1 MKSNL
6 LLLIFIVTMSCNDN
20 KNKEVKN
27 SISIS
32 NVNPAKI
39 LFNNKK
45 LNINKNLLLGKFDY
59 TTDSS
64 FTIVSANLS
73 SRKIY
78 INKTVNDS
86 FMKMA
91 QTAKKEGVNLIVI
104 SGTRNFYE
112 QKSIWERKWNNSNS
126 TNNLDKAYKILEYS
140 SMPTTSRHHWGTDI
154 DLINLNNSYF
164 ENGKG
169 LKEYN
174 WLINNA
180 NRFGF
185 YQVYTD
191 KSSGRTGY
199 NMEKWHWSFKPLSE
213 KYLNKYNKVI
223 KYSDINGFKGFE
235 IASKIDVILKY
246 VNGVD

>member
-1 MKSNL
+1 MKSNVFL
-6 LLLIFIVTMSCNDN
+6 LMFIFITISC
-20 KNKEVKN
+20 KNKIEPYN
-27 SISIS
+27 NISIS
-32 NVNPAKI
+32 NIN
-39 LFNNKK
+39 LDDSSCNSYK

-64 FTIVSANLS
+64 FTIVPADLS

-78 INKTVNDS
+78 INKIVNDS
-86 FMKMA
+86 FVNMA
-91 QTAKKEGVNLIVI
+91 QKAKNEGIHLIIV

-112 QKSIWERKWNNSNS
+112 QKSIWERKWNNSSSN
-126 TNNLDKAYKILEYS
+126 NNLDKAYKILEYS

-154 DLINLNNSYF
+154 DLNNLNNSYF
-164 ENGKG
+164 EKGKG

-180 NRFGF
+180 NKFGF

-191 KSSGRTGY
+191 KSEGRTGY
-199 NMEKWHWSFKPLSE
+199 NIEKWHWSYKPLSE
-213 KYLNKYNKVI
+213 KYLNNYNKVI

-235 IASKIDVILKY
+235 IASKIGVISKY